1 MDFHNFTTKSQ
12 EALQKAQMLA
22 KELGQQ
28 QVDTP
33 HLMWSLIHQEDSI
46 VIAILERLGVNMAKL
61 EQDVRDSLNITSP
74 GQPIS
79 DILPLYLSPEL
90 GSVVAKAMQEALG
103 LKDQYISTEH
113 LFLALSDQGITGS
126 VLRQNGVQKEQILE
140 VLNTLRAGQVI
151 DSPEPETKFQALLK
165 YTQDL
170 TKLAREDKLDPV
182 IGRDVEIRRIIQVL
196 SRRTKNNPVLIGE
209 AGTGK
214 TAIAEG
220 LAERIASGDVPETL
234 KDKELHTLDLG
245 ALIAGTKFRG
255 EFEDRLKAVIKEI
268 ESSDGKIIL
277 FIDEIHMLVGAGAT
291 TEGAMDAANLLKPS
305 LARGLIKVV
314 GATTTREYRRHIEK
328 DAALERRLQPI
339 WIKEPTVKD
348 SIAIL
353 RGLKEKYE
361 VHHGVH
367 INDNALVS
375 AVKLSRR
382 YINDRFL
389 PDKAI
394 DLIDEAASSLR
405 MEIDSMPDELDAY
418 KRDIRRLEIE
428 KHALAK
434 EKGPDAKEKQD
445 RIERQLA
452 EVKEKSNTLET
463 RWRNEKDVITGI
475 RECKENIEKLKGE
488 ADVAERTTDFQKA
501 AEIRYGRIPEV
512 ERKLKSLQNKLDKIQ
527 KKNPILKEEVS
538 EEDVAAVVA
547 RWTGIPVTKMLTSE
561 KEKLAYTER
570 ELQKKV
576 IGQEEA
582 IFAIA
587 NAIRRNRAGI
597 SEPNRPIGSFLFLG
611 PTGVGKTE
619 LAKTLADFL
628 FDSHESLIRL
638 DMSEY
643 MEKHTVSKMI
653 GSPPGY
659 VGYEEGGQL
668 TDLVRRHPYSVILL
682 DEVEK
687 AHPEV
692 FNVLLQIL
700 DDGRLT
706 DAKGRTVD
714 FTNTVIIMTSNI
726 GSEVIS
732 RATGSLGFV
741 SNKRRKLLSETEMRN
756 RVTESLNTHFRPEF
770 LNRIDEMVIF
780 HSLSE
785 KNLSDIVDLQIEL
798 VKKRLKDKKIA
809 IEIDKSARAWFAKKG
824 YDPIYGARPLRRL
837 IQNEIFNPL
846 ALMLLKG
853 TLKEGDKILVTT
865 EKDRI
870 KISKVLKS
878 ELVAG

>member
-1 MDFHNFTTKSQ
+1 MDFHNFTNKSQ
-12 EALQKAQMLA
+12 EALQKAQLLA
-22 KELGQQ
+22 KELGQS
-28 QVDTP
+28 QVEP
-33 HLMWSLIHQEDSI
+33 SHLLWSLIHQEDSI
-46 VIAILERLGVNMAKL
+46 VLAILERIGVDMSKL
-61 EQDVRDSLNITSP
+61 EQGVRDSLSLKGGPATAGLAASETM
-74 GQPIS
+74 
-79 DILPLYLSPEL
+79 PLYLSPEMGAAL
-90 GSVVAKAMQEALG
+90 TQSLREAQA

-113 LFLALSDQGITGS
+113 LFLALSGQGVTGEILRRNG
-126 VLRQNGVQKEQILE
+126 VLREQILE
-140 VLNTLRAGQVI
+140 VLKGLRAGQTV
-151 DSPEPETKFQALLK
+151 DSPEPEAKFQALRK

-182 IGRDVEIRRIIQVL
+182 IGRDQEIRRVIQVL

-214 TAIAEG
+214 TAVAEG
-220 LAERIASGDVPETL
+220 LAQRIAAGDVPETL
-234 KDKELHTLDLG
+234 KDKEICALDLG

-255 EFEDRLKAVIKEI
+255 EFEERLKAVLKEI
-268 ESSDGKIIL
+268 EASQGKIIL

-314 GATTTREYRRHIEK
+314 GATTTREYRRHIER
-328 DAALERRLQPI
+328 DAALERRLQPV
-339 WIKEPTVKD
+339 WIKEPGIKD
-348 SIAIL
+348 TIAIL

-367 INDNALVS
+367 INDEALI
-375 AVKLSRR
+375 AAAKLGKR

-394 DLIDEAASSLR
+394 DLIDEAASALR
-405 MEIDSMPDELDAY
+405 MEIDSMPDDLDAF

-428 KHALAK
+428 KHALVK
-434 EKGPDAKEKQD
+434 EKNADAKEKLA
-445 RIERQLA
+445 RIEKQLA
-452 EVKEKSNTLET
+452 EIKEQSNSLET
-463 RWRNEKDVITGI
+463 RWRNEKDIITGL
-475 RECKENIEKLKGE
+475 RERKETIEKLKAE
-488 ADVAERTTDFQKA
+488 ADIAERATDFQKA
-501 AEIRYGRIPEV
+501 AEIRYGQIPET
-512 ERKLKSLQNKLDKIQ
+512 EKKLKALQNKLDKIQ

-538 EEDVAAVVA
+538 EEDIAAVVA
-547 RWTGIPVTKMLTSE
+547 RWTGIPLSKMLESE
-561 KEKLAYTER
+561 KLKLALAEK
-570 ELQKKV
+570 ELKKKV

-582 IFAIA
+582 ILAVA

-597 SEPNRPIGSFLFLG
+597 AEPNRPIGSFMFLG

-619 LAKTLADFL
+619 LAKTLAEFL
-628 FDSHESLIRL
+628 FDSPESLIRL

-643 MEKHTVSKMI
+643 MERHTVSKMI

-668 TDLVRRHPYSVILL
+668 TDLVRQHPYAVVLL

-726 GSEVIS
+726 GSEIIS
-732 RATGSLGFV
+732 RMSGGLGFT
-741 SNKRRKLLSETEMRN
+741 SEKRRKGLSEKEMRD
-756 RVTESLNTHFRPEF
+756 RVTEALRDTFRPEF
-770 LNRIDEMVIF
+770 LNRIDEIVIF
-780 HSLSE
+780 HALSE
-785 KNLSDIVDLQIEL
+785 KNLSDIVDLQMEL
-798 VKKRLKDKKIA
+798 VKKRLRDKKIS
-809 IEIDKSARAWFAKKG
+809 IEVDPGARQWLARRG
-824 YDPIYGARPLRRL
+824 YDPVFGARPLKRL

-846 ALMLLKG
+846 AMLLLKG
-853 TLKEGDKILVTT
+853 AVKEGDRVKVTA
-865 EKDRI
+865 EKDGI
-870 KISKVLKS
+870 KIIKD
-878 ELVAG
+878 

>member
-12 EALQKAQMLA
+12 EALQKAQLLA

-33 HLMWSLIHQEDSI
+33 HLLWALIHQEDSI
-46 VIAILERLGVNMAKL
+46 VLAILERIGVNLGKL
-61 EQDVRDSLNITSP
+61 EQDVRDSLNVSMP
-74 GQPIS
+74 AQPIS
-79 DILPLYLSPEL
+79 DMLPLYLSPEMGVIL
-90 GSVVAKAMQEALG
+90 TKALQEAQI

-113 LFLALSDQGITGS
+113 IFLALCDQGTTGGI
-126 VLRQNGVQKEQILE
+126 LRQNGVQREQIMEILR
-140 VLNTLRAGQVI
+140 VLRAGQVV
-151 DSPEPETKFQALLK
+151 DSPEPETKFQAIKK

-170 TKLAREDKLDPV
+170 TRMAREDKLDPV
-182 IGRDVEIRRIIQVL
+182 IGRDIEIRRIIQVL

-214 TAIAEG
+214 TAVAEG
-220 LAERIASGDVPETL
+220 LAQRITAGDVPESL
-234 KDKELHTLDLG
+234 KDKELHSLDLG

-255 EFEDRLKAVIKEI
+255 EFEDRLKSVVKEI
-268 ESSDGKIIL
+268 ESSNGKIIL

-328 DAALERRLQPI
+328 DAALERRLQPV
-339 WIKEPTVKD
+339 WIKEPGIKD

-367 INDNALVS
+367 INDDALV
-375 AVKLSRR
+375 AAAKLSKR

-394 DLIDEAASSLR
+394 DLIDEAASALR
-405 MEIDSMPDELDAY
+405 MEIDSMPDELDAF

-434 EKGPDAKEKQD
+434 EKGADAKEKLH
-445 RIERQLA
+445 RIEKQLA
-452 EVKEKSNTLET
+452 EVKEKSNSLET
-463 RWRNEKDVITGI
+463 RWRNEKDIITGI
-475 RECKENIEKLKGE
+475 QKCKEDVEKLKTE
-488 ADVAERTTDFQKA
+488 ADIAERTTDFQRA
-501 AEIRYGRIPEV
+501 AEIRYGRIPEA
-512 ERKLKSLQNKLDKIQ
+512 EKKLKSLQSKLDKIQ

-538 EEDVAAVVA
+538 EEDIAAVVA
-547 RWTGIPVTKMLTSE
+547 RWTGIPVSKMLKSEMAKLAQTE
-561 KEKLAYTER
+561 KELK
-570 ELQKKV
+570 KKV

-582 IFAIA
+582 IVAIS

-619 LAKTLADFL
+619 LAKTLAEFL
-628 FDSHESLIRL
+628 FDSRESLIRL

-643 MEKHTVSKMI
+643 MERHTVSKMI

-668 TDLVRRHPYSVILL
+668 TDLVRRRPYAVILL

-692 FNVLLQIL
+692 FNILLQIL

-714 FTNTVIIMTSNI
+714 FTNTVIIMTSNV
-726 GSEVIS
+726 GSDVIS

-741 SNKRRKLLSETEMRN
+741 SNKKRLSLSENEMRE
-756 RVTESLNTHFRPEF
+756 RVTESLHNHFRPEF
-770 LNRIDEMVIF
+770 LNRIDEIVIF
-780 HSLSE
+780 HSLTES
-785 KNLSDIVDLQIEL
+785 NLSGIVDLQIEI
-798 VKKRLKDKKIA
+798 VKKRLREKKIT
-809 IEIDKSARAWFAKKG
+809 IEIEKSARNWLAKKG
-824 YDPIYGARPLRRL
+824 YDPIFGARPLRRL
-837 IQNEIFNPL
+837 IQNEIANPL

-853 TLKEGDKILVTT
+853 TLSGGQRVTVT
-865 EKDRI
+865 AEKDGI
-870 KISKVLKS
+870 KI
-878 ELVAG
+878 ELIKEKIKA